1 MLRLLM
7 QIQDTVPTHTTML
20 SQRLALHCMD
30 IDDEHTDSCANGESW
45 VDATVGTLKDVREAL
60 WPVLEPLGTVKTTG

>member
-1 MLRLLM
+1 
-7 QIQDTVPTHTTML
+7 ML
-20 SQRLALHCMD
+20 SQKLALHCMD

-45 VDATVGTLKDVREAL
+45 VAATVGTLKDVREAL